1 MKTIKIFLAS
11 SIEDLKLDR
20 IVLGDFIRQM
30 NDTYLSKGLHFI
42 LIKCEDYDSSVSL
55 EGKQAQYDEEIRSS
69 DMAFF
74 LFYSKVGEYTKHE
87 FEIAFE
93 NYKTKDKPKIF
104 TYFKYVNS
112 VDDIDKDVKNFM
124 GVLDE
129 KFKHYYKTYSNID
142 TVKCDLAMIMAGIDN
157 AEPDLDVKDGRVVIN
172 GTDVADSSNIPI
184 FAGNENIQQKK
195 QKRDKLQKEYNDL
208 LKSGKQGDKGT
219 VEAERKLKNA
229 EKELNND
236 QKRVLKLASTVVKS
250 SSNNKKISVRMK
262 NAMKQLDRGNYNGA
276 VNVLNINAI
285 QKEAEN
291 HKRQGSKKGIRNNV
305 KELKLLIEILN
316 AMGVTAQRSIE
327 IKRAYELLSILTI
340 ENDLDK
346 TVLFEYAE
354 FVFYRYEYAEAE
366 RLVKRFLPCFENK
379 EELSEKDKELKAWFN
394 HLLGRIYDAVGN
406 RSDADSTLRKSL
418 ETRAALVEEN
428 PKDTHRRKML
438 ADSYRDLAV
447 AHHRSGNYAES
458 EEEFKKAIEIQK
470 ILISEYWAYHHNLC
484 ITLAGLGNLYC
495 TLKRYNEAEELYK
508 SAIRSADKFSYSHDK
523 SKNGPKKKPKKTFPT
538 GHCDKADC
546 YNSLGTLYFDTAH
559 YSESEAAFR
568 EAVKIMESIVDNNF
582 MELGGKL
589 ANNNMCLAA
598 LNEKM
603 GHINEAI
610 RSYVQ
615 GLAVYE
621 RLYNDDPKQ
630 FLDPLVSSYK
640 NAYGFF
646 YRLKDYAATEKY
658 IKKAIDVIAKIVKDN
673 YSVLGTTLAF
683 LYNDLAFLYEELNR
697 DNDALSMFKETL
709 SLFEILKRCNPISYN
724 KDIAV
729 VYMHMGNLYYAK
741 KEYIEAVHV
750 YEHAIE
756 SNKKLINPNSHEDME
771 KAAILYYNLGTSYF
785 QIKNYRKAKPVFEKA
800 LAMYEKLANKPG
812 GNYTNEIKSVR
823 RLILIS
829 KALKPFDF

>member
-11 SIEDLKLDR
+11 SIEDLRLDR

-276 VNVLNINAI
+276 VNVLNINVI

-354 FVFYRYEYAEAE
+354 FVFYRYEYTEAE
-366 RLVKRFLPCFENK
+366 RLVKRFLPCFEK

-447 AHHRSGNYAES
+447 AHHRSGNYAEA
-458 EEEFKKAIEIQK
+458 EKEFKEAIKIQK
-470 ILISEYWAYHHNLC
+470 GLIKEYWAYNHNLC
-484 ITLAGLGNLYC
+484 ITTAGLGGLYC

-508 SAIRSADKFSYSHDK
+508 SAIRSADKFSYVHDK
-523 SKNGPKKKPKKTFPT
+523 LKNNPKKKLKKTFPT
-538 GHCDKADC
+538 GHRDKADC
-546 YNSLGTLYFDTAH
+546 YYGLGILYLNTAR

-568 EAVKIMESIVDNNF
+568 EAVKIMESIVDEDF
-582 MELGGKL
+582 MELGESL
-589 ANNNMCLAA
+589 AYNSRWLASLNMRL
-598 LNEKM
+598 
-603 GHINEAI
+603 GHIDEAI
-610 RSYVQ
+610 ESYSKA
-615 GLAVYE
+615 LSVYE
-621 RLYNDDPKQ
+621 RLYSGNPKQ
-630 FLDPLVSSYK
+630 FRKPLM
-640 NAYGFF
+640 NAYIEAYVFF
-646 YRLKDYAATEKY
+646 YKSNDLATAEKH
-658 IKKAIDVIAKIVKDN
+658 IKKVIDLKAKSLEDN
-673 YSVLGTTLAF
+673 YSVLGSILAL
-683 LYNDLAFLYEELNR
+683 LYKTIALFCIRNLPELT
-697 DNDALSMFKETL
+697 M
-709 SLFEILKRCNPISYN
+709 Y
-724 KDIAV
+724 
-729 VYMHMGNLYYAK
+729 
-741 KEYIEAVHV
+741 
-750 YEHAIE
+750 
-756 SNKKLINPNSHEDME
+756 
-771 KAAILYYNLGTSYF
+771 YF
-785 QIKNYRKAKPVFEKA
+785 QHLNDW
-800 LAMYEKLANKPG
+800 
-812 GNYTNEIKSVR
+812 R
-823 RLILIS
+823 RFLGL
-829 KALKPFDF
+829 